1 MSARLQTMPKDE
13 LRRVLE
19 RADVPHDL
27 INKTLNQLA
36 DPVDFD
42 RDAAVLDEHGFNRT
56 RLTDMLGGSP

>member
-27 INKTLNQLA
+27 INEILDQLP

-42 RDAAVLDEHGFNRT
+42 RNAAVLDRYGFTRT
-56 RLTDMLGGSP
+56 RLTDILGGSP

>member
-27 INKTLNQLA
+27 IEEVLDQLP
-36 DPVDFD
+36 DLVDFD
-42 RDAAVLDEHGFNRT
+42 RDAAVLDEHGFTRT